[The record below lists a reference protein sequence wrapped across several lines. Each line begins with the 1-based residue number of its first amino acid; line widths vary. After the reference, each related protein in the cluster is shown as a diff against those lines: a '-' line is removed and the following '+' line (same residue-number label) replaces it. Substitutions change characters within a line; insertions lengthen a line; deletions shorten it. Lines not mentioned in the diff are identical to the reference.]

1 MTASLQTNPDGI
13 GDESQSARPLHPG
26 GGANQLRVR
35 AYNERLVL
43 SLVRRNIGLSKADIA
58 RLSGLSA
65 QTVSVIMRALEKD
78 GLLKRGD
85 PVRGKVGKPSIP
97 MALNPDGVFSFGLKI
112 GRRSAELILMDFV
125 GTVRASLN
133 EAYKYPTPDGIRKF
147 VRTSVEQLS
156 GGLSPAQCQ
165 RIAGIG
171 IAAPFELWNWVEE
184 VGAPPEDMSAWR
196 EVDLID
202 TIGEIVP
209 FPVFQQNDATAACGA
224 ELVFGAGPNYSDFAY
239 FFIGS
244 FIGGGV
250 VLNQA
255 LYAGRTGNAGA
266 FGSMPV
272 PSRSGHPSQLIDQAS
287 IFVLEE
293 MLTREGRDPALLWK
307 DPDYWHQ
314 LGATLDLWIDHT
326 ARGLA
331 IAITSVCSV
340 IDFEAVIV
348 DGGFPKDVC
357 ARIVDATRKA
367 MLKLDLQ
374 GIATPHIEQGMVG
387 SAARAIGAASL
398 PLFSRYLLDQNVL
411 FKQMA

>member
-43 SLVRRNIGLSKADIA
+43 SLVRRNVGLSKADIA

-156 GGLSPAQCQ
+156 GGLSPAQRQ

-184 VGAPPEDMSAWR
+184 VGAPSEDMSAWR

-255 LYAGRTGNAGA
+255 LYAGKTGNAGA

>member
-156 GGLSPAQCQ
+156 GGLSPAQRQ

-255 LYAGRTGNAGA
+255 LYAGKTGNAGA

>member
-1 MTASLQTNPDGI
+1 MTASI
-13 GDESQSARPLHPG
+13 SANSDPTGTEDQATRPLHPG

-43 SLVRRNIGLSKADIA
+43 SLVRRNAGLSKAEIA

-65 QTVSVIMRALEKD
+65 QTVSVIMRGLEKD
-78 GLLKRGD
+78 GLLMRGD
-85 PVRGKVGKPSIP
+85 PVRGKVGKPKVP
-97 MALNPDGVFSFGLKI
+97 MTLNPDGVYSFGLKI
-112 GRRSAELILMDFV
+112 GRRSAELILLDFV
-125 GTVRASLN
+125 GTVRGTLK
-133 EAYKYPTPDGIRKF
+133 EAYKYPTPDSIRQF
-147 VRTSVEQLS
+147 VRSSVDKITSSLTA
-156 GGLSPAQCQ
+156 AQQ
-165 RIAGIG
+165 ARIAGIG
-171 IAAPFELWNWVEE
+171 IAAPFELWNWGEE
-184 VGAPPEDMSAWR
+184 VGAPMDDLNAWR

-202 TIGEIVP
+202 TIGAIVP

-224 ELVFGAGPNYSDFAY
+224 ELVFGLGPNYTDFAY

-255 LYAGRTGNAGA
+255 LYTGRTGNAGA

-272 PSRSGHPSQLIDQAS
+272 SSRSGHASQLIDQAS

-293 MLTREGRDPALLWK
+293 MLTRDGRDPAMLWR
-307 DPDYWHQ
+307 DPDYWSQ
-314 LGATLDLWIDHT
+314 LGETLDIWISHT
-326 ARGLA
+326 ARSLA
-331 IAITSVCSV
+331 LAITSVCSV

-348 DGGFPKDVC
+348 DGGFPSDVR
-357 ARIVDATRKA
+357 ARIVMATRA
-367 MLKLDLQ
+367 AISDLDLQ
-374 GIATPHIEQGMVG
+374 GIARPRIEQGQVG

-411 FKQMA
+411 FKQMQ

>member
-1 MTASLQTNPDGI
+1 M
-13 GDESQSARPLHPG
+13 
-26 GGANQLRVR
+26 R

-43 SLVRRNIGLSKADIA
+43 SLVRRNVGLSKADIA

-97 MALNPDGVFSFGLKI
+97 MALDPDGVFSFGLKI

-147 VRTSVEQLS
+147 VRASVEQLS
-156 GGLSPAQCQ
+156 RDLSATHRQ

-202 TIGEIVP
+202 IIGEIVP

-255 LYAGRTGNAGA
+255 LYAGKTGNAGA

-367 MLKLDLQ
+367 TLKLDLQ
-374 GIATPHIEQGMVG
+374 GIAPPHIEQGAVG

>member
-1 MTASLQTNPDGI
+1 M

-156 GGLSPAQCQ
+156 GGLSPAQRQ

-255 LYAGRTGNAGA
+255 LYAGKTGNAGA

>member
-1 MTASLQTNPDGI
+1 MTASLNTNPDI
-13 GDESQSARPLHPG
+13 TGDEGQGARPLHPG

-147 VRTSVEQLS
+147 VRASVEQLS
-156 GGLSPAQCQ
+156 GGLSTAQRQ

-255 LYAGRTGNAGA
+255 LYAGKTGNAGA

-293 MLTREGRDPALLWK
+293 MLTREGRDPARLWK

-348 DGGFPKDVC
+348 DGGFPTDVC
-357 ARIVDATRKA
+357 AKIVDATRKA
-367 MLKLDLQ
+367 TLKLDLQ
-374 GIATPHIEQGMVG
+374 GIATPHIEQGVVG

>member
-1 MTASLQTNPDGI
+1 MAALLYTNPESTADDGQ
-13 GDESQSARPLHPG
+13 GARPLHPG

-43 SLVRRNIGLSKADIA
+43 SLVRRNTGLSKADIA

-78 GLLKRGD
+78 GLLMRGD

-97 MALNPDGVFSFGLKI
+97 MALDPNGVFSFGLKI
-112 GRRSAELILMDFV
+112 GRRSAELILMDFI
-125 GTVRASLN
+125 GKVRASLK
-133 EAYKYPTPDGIRKF
+133 EAYKYPTPDSIRTF
-147 VRTSVEQLS
+147 VRQSVEKLS
-156 GGLSPAQCQ
+156 GGLSPAHQQ

-171 IAAPFELWNWVEE
+171 IAAPFELWNWVDE
-184 VGAPPEDMSAWR
+184 VGAPAEDMSAWR
-196 EVDLID
+196 DVDLIA

-224 ELVFGAGPNYSDFAY
+224 ELVFGLGPNYSDFAY

-244 FIGGGV
+244 FIGGGI

-255 LYAGRTGNAGA
+255 LYTGRTGNAGA

-272 PSRSGHPSQLIDQAS
+272 SSRSGHSSQLIDQAS

-293 MLTREGRDPALLWK
+293 MLVREGRDPTLLWR
-307 DPDYWHQ
+307 DPDYWQQ
-314 LGATLDLWIDHT
+314 LGTTLDIWIDHT
-326 ARGLA
+326 ARSLA

-348 DGGFPKDVC
+348 DGGFPRDVC

-367 MLKLDLQ
+367 TLKLDLQ
-374 GIATPHIEQGMVG
+374 GIEPPHIEQGAVG

-398 PLFSRYLLDQNVL
+398 PLFSRYLLDQNIL
-411 FKQMA
+411 FKQMN

>member
-1 MTASLQTNPDGI
+1 MTASLSTNPDPTGTE
-13 GDESQSARPLHPG
+13 DQAARPLHPG

-43 SLVRRNIGLSKADIA
+43 SLVRRNAGLSKAEIA

-65 QTVSVIMRALEKD
+65 QTVSVIMRGLEKD
-78 GLLKRGD
+78 GLLMRGE
-85 PVRGKVGKPSIP
+85 PVRGKVGKPKVP
-97 MALNPDGVFSFGLKI
+97 MALNPDGVYSFGLKI
-112 GRRSAELILMDFV
+112 GRRSAELILLDFV
-125 GTVRASLN
+125 GTVRGSLK
-133 EAYKYPTPDGIRKF
+133 EAYKYPTPDSIRQF
-147 VRTSVEQLS
+147 VRDSVGKITATLS
-156 GGLSPAQCQ
+156 APQQA

-171 IAAPFELWNWVEE
+171 IAAPFELWNWGEE
-184 VGAPPEDMSAWR
+184 VGAPIEDLNAWR

-202 TIGEIVP
+202 TIGAIVP

-224 ELVFGAGPNYSDFAY
+224 ELVFGLGPNYTDFAY

-255 LYAGRTGNAGA
+255 LYTGRTGNAGA

-272 PSRSGHPSQLIDQAS
+272 SSRSGHASQLIDQAS

-293 MLTREGRDPALLWK
+293 MLTRDGRDPAMLWR
-307 DPDYWHQ
+307 DPAYWAE
-314 LGATLDLWIDHT
+314 LGKTLDIWINHT
-326 ARGLA
+326 ARSLA
-331 IAITSVCSV
+331 LAITSVCSV

-348 DGGFPKDVC
+348 DGGFPPDVC
-357 ARIVDATRKA
+357 ARIVAATRA
-367 MLKLDLQ
+367 AISDLDLQ
-374 GIATPHIEQGMVG
+374 GIARPHIEQGQVG

-411 FKQMA
+411 FKQMQ

>member
-1 MTASLQTNPDGI
+1 MTETISTNPDQI
-13 GDESQSARPLHPG
+13 GEEDQATRPLHPG

-43 SLVRRNIGLSKADIA
+43 SLVRRNAGISKADIA

-85 PVRGKVGKPSIP
+85 PVRGKVGKPKVP
-97 MALNPDGVFSFGLKI
+97 MALNPDGVYSFGLKI
-112 GRRSAELILMDFV
+112 GRRSVELILMDFV
-125 GTVRASLN
+125 GAVRSSLK
-133 EAYKYPTPDGIRKF
+133 EAYKYPTPDGICTF
-147 VRTSVEQLS
+147 VRDSVGKITS
-156 GGLSPAQCQ
+156 GLKPNQQA

-171 IAAPFELWNWVEE
+171 IAAPYELWNWVEE
-184 VGAPPEDMSAWR
+184 VGAPANDMSAWR
-196 EVDLID
+196 EVDLIE
-202 TIGEIVP
+202 TIGAIVP

-224 ELVFGAGPNYSDFAY
+224 ELVFGLGPNYTDFAY

-272 PSRSGHPSQLIDQAS
+272 SSRSGHPSQLIDQAS

-293 MLTREGRDPALLWK
+293 MLTREGGDPALLWR
-307 DPDYWHQ
+307 DPDYWNG
-314 LGATLDLWIDHT
+314 LGKTLDIWINHT
-326 ARGLA
+326 ARSLA

-348 DGGFPKDVC
+348 DGGFPSDVC
-357 ARIVDATRKA
+357 ARIVAATRA
-367 MLKLDLQ
+367 ATMELDLQ
-374 GIATPHIEQGMVG
+374 GIERPHIEQGQVG

-398 PLFSRYLLDQNVL
+398 PLFSRYLLDQSVL
-411 FKQMA
+411 FKQMQ

>member
-1 MTASLQTNPDGI
+1 MTDTLTTNADQA
-13 GDESQSARPLHPG
+13 GDDQQGVRPLHQG

-43 SLVRRNIGLSKADIA
+43 SLVRRNAGLSKADIA
-58 RLSGLSA
+58 RISGLSA

-78 GLLKRGD
+78 GLLKRGI
-85 PVRGKVGKPSIP
+85 PVRGKVGKPKVP
-97 MALNPDGVFSFGLKI
+97 MALDPDGVYSFGLKI

-125 GTVRASLN
+125 GTVRASLK
-133 EAYKYPTPDGIRKF
+133 EAYKYPTPNSIRAF
-147 VRTSVEQLS
+147 VRDSVGKITSELTSNQQS
-156 GGLSPAQCQ
+156 

-171 IAAPFELWNWVEE
+171 IAAPYELWNWVEE
-184 VGAPPEDMSAWR
+184 VGAPVQDMNAWR

-202 TIGEIVP
+202 TIGSIVP

-224 ELVFGAGPNYSDFAY
+224 ELVFGGGPNYSDFAY

-272 PSRSGHPSQLIDQAS
+272 SSRSGHPSQLIDQAS

-293 MLTREGRDPALLWK
+293 MLAREGRDPGMLWR
-307 DPDYWHQ
+307 DPNYWND
-314 LGATLDLWIDHT
+314 LGKTLDIWISHT
-326 ARGLA
+326 ARSLA

-348 DGGFPKDVC
+348 DGGFPSDVC
-357 ARIVDATRKA
+357 ARIVSATRAA
-367 MLKLDLQ
+367 MTELDLQ
-374 GIATPHIEQGMVG
+374 GIARPHVEQGQVG

-398 PLFSRYLLDQNVL
+398 PLFSRYLLDQSVL
-411 FKQMA
+411 FKQMQ

>member
-1 MTASLQTNPDGI
+1 MTETLSTSPDQTGAEDL
-13 GDESQSARPLHPG
+13 ATRPLHPG

-43 SLVRRNIGLSKADIA
+43 SLVRRNVGLSKADIA

-65 QTVSVIMRALEKD
+65 QTVSVIMRGLEKD
-78 GLLKRGD
+78 GLLTRGT
-85 PVRGKVGKPSIP
+85 PVRGKVGKPKVP
-97 MALNPDGVFSFGLKI
+97 MALNPDGVFSYGLKI
-112 GRRSAELILMDFV
+112 GRRSAELILLDFV
-125 GTVRASLN
+125 GTVRMSQK
-133 EAYKYPTPDGIRKF
+133 EAYTYPTPDGIRQF
-147 VRTSVEQLS
+147 VRVSINRITA
-156 GGLSPAQCQ
+156 GLAPDQRA

-184 VGAPPEDMSAWR
+184 VGAPVEDMNAWR
-196 EVDLID
+196 AVDLIE
-202 TIGEIVP
+202 TIGAIVP

-224 ELVFGAGPNYSDFAY
+224 ELVFGLGPNHADFAY

-272 PSRSGHPSQLIDQAS
+272 SSQSGHPSQLIDQAS

-293 MLTREGRDPALLWK
+293 MLTRAGRDPAMLWR
-307 DPDYWHQ
+307 DPKYWDT
-314 LGATLDLWIDHT
+314 LGDILDVWIEHT
-326 ARGLA
+326 ARSLA

-348 DGGFPKDVC
+348 DGGFPADVC
-357 ARIVDATRKA
+357 ARIVAATRRA
-367 MLKLDLQ
+367 ISKLDLQ
-374 GIATPHIEQGMVG
+374 GIECPQIEQGQVG

-398 PLFSRYLLDQNVL
+398 PLFARYLLDQNVL
-411 FKQMA
+411 FKQI

>member
-1 MTASLQTNPDGI
+1 MT
-13 GDESQSARPLHPG
+13 GDEGQGTRPLHPG

-147 VRTSVEQLS
+147 VRASVEQLS

-255 LYAGRTGNAGA
+255 LYAGKTGNAGA

-293 MLTREGRDPALLWK
+293 MLTREGRDPARLWK

-348 DGGFPKDVC
+348 DGGFPTDVC
-357 ARIVDATRKA
+357 AKIVDATRKA
-367 MLKLDLQ
+367 TLKLDLQ
-374 GIATPHIEQGMVG
+374 GIATPHIEQGVVG

>member
-156 GGLSPAQCQ
+156 GGLSPAQRQ

-255 LYAGRTGNAGA
+255 LYAGKTGNAGA

-293 MLTREGRDPALLWK
+293 MLTREGRDPARLWK

>member
-1 MTASLQTNPDGI
+1 MTASLSTNPDI
-13 GDESQSARPLHPG
+13 TGDEGQGTRPLHPG

-147 VRTSVEQLS
+147 VRASVEQLS

-255 LYAGRTGNAGA
+255 LYAGKTGNAGA

-293 MLTREGRDPALLWK
+293 MLTREGRDPARLWK

-348 DGGFPKDVC
+348 DGGFPTDVC
-357 ARIVDATRKA
+357 AKIVDATRKA
-367 MLKLDLQ
+367 TLKLDLQ
-374 GIATPHIEQGMVG
+374 GIATPHIEQGVVG

>member
-1 MTASLQTNPDGI
+1 MTDTISTSPDQTGAED
-13 GDESQSARPLHPG
+13 QAARPLHPG

-43 SLVRRNIGLSKADIA
+43 SLVRRNAGLSKADIA

-78 GLLKRGD
+78 GLLKRGV
-85 PVRGKVGKPSIP
+85 PVRGKVGKPKVP
-97 MALNPDGVFSFGLKI
+97 MALNPDGVFSYGLKI
-112 GRRSAELILMDFV
+112 GRRSAELILLDFV

-133 EAYKYPTPDGIRKF
+133 EAYKYPTPDGIRQF
-147 VRTSVEQLS
+147 VRDSVNQIAA
-156 GGLSPAQCQ
+156 GLSADQHN

-171 IAAPFELWNWVEE
+171 IAAPFELWNWVDE
-184 VGAPPEDMSAWR
+184 VGAPVEDMNAWR
-196 EVDLID
+196 EVDLIE
-202 TIGEIVP
+202 TIGAILP

-224 ELVFGAGPNYSDFAY
+224 ELVFGLGPNYSDFAY

-272 PSRSGHPSQLIDQAS
+272 SSRSGHPSQLIDQAS

-293 MLTREGRDPALLWK
+293 MLTRDGRDPAMLWR
-307 DPDYWHQ
+307 DPDYWNT
-314 LGATLDLWIDHT
+314 LGDTLDIWINHT
-326 ARGLA
+326 ARSLA

-348 DGGFPKDVC
+348 DGGFPADVC
-357 ARIVDATRKA
+357 ARIVAATRA
-367 MLKLDLQ
+367 ATNDLDLQ
-374 GIATPHIEQGMVG
+374 GIERPHIEQGQVG

-411 FKQMA
+411 FKQMQ